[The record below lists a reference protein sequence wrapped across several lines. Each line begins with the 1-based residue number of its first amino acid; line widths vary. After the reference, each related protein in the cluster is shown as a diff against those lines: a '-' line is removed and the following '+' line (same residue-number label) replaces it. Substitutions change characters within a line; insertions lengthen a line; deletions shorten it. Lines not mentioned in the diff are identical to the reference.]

1 MEKLLFI
8 SYALKTLQQTIIIAN
23 ISYIMGM
30 LWYILIELIQ
40 DFVYDVD
47 YRDHEDPDSFEPEN
61 FISYFGLYENT
72 PAENSLVV
80 TYYMFTSLS
89 TVGFGDY
96 HPRSNFER
104 IVVTLILLFGVA
116 IFSYIMGN
124 FQSIL
129 DQFQS
134 YNDDLDKGDE
144 LNKFFGVLVKFNG
157 HKNLELS
164 FKRQLERYFD
174 YKWQNDQNTAFR
186 DQMDLEIFT

>member
-1 MEKLLFI
+1 MRLRRSFEILDVTKLMGNIKAVFNERLEKRIQEDDHFANNKIEQKNNVEKLLFI

-47 YRDHEDPDSFEPEN
+47 YRDHEDPASFEPEN

-72 PAENSLVV
+72 PAENSIVV

-116 IFSYIMGN
+116 
-124 FQSIL
+124 
-129 DQFQS
+129 
-134 YNDDLDKGDE
+134 
-144 LNKFFGVLVKFNG
+144 
-157 HKNLELS
+157 
-164 FKRQLERYFD
+164 
-174 YKWQNDQNTAFR
+174 T
-186 DQMDLEIFT
+186 